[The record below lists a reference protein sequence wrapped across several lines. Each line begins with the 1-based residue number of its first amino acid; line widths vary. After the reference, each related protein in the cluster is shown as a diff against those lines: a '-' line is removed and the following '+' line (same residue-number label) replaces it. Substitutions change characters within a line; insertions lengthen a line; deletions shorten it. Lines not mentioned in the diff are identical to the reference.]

1 MFTSIS
7 AKNGLIIFAIPLFL
21 TFTPNFKT
29 MKKIIAGCFLLSF
42 LITSCNQT
50 KNEVVVDDNAIVDGH
65 PAWIMQGNIYEVNT
79 RQYTPEGTFKAF
91 EKHLGRLKEMG
102 VQTLWFM
109 PINPIS
115 KVDRKRDTTQLGS
128 YYAVANYKAIN
139 PEYGNM
145 EDWKSLVKHAHEMGF
160 KVIIDWV
167 PTHSGAD
174 HYWLKTN
181 PDFYI
186 KDSVTG
192 KPISQ
197 YDWTD
202 TRKLNYKNPQMVDS
216 MIACM
221 KFWITESNID
231 GFRCDVAGEV
241 PDAFWS
247 KAIPELK
254 KMKNIFMLAE
264 GDKPS
269 LHKDGFDATYAWEDF
284 ATMVK
289 IAKGKRT
296 VTSLDSVIA
305 KNDTAMMQNKIRM
318 YFTSNHDENSWN
330 SADFGTMPGDIHAP
344 FAVLTQTIKN
354 TVPLIYGGQEEPFLD
369 SLKFFVKDTI
379 IFGKYQRAEF
389 YKKLLALRK
398 SSPALAPNA
407 SYTKLAS
414 NNDAAIFAYVRQQGK
429 SKVLVVLNLSNT
441 AQTATTKNEI
451 VNGEATNLFT
461 GKIDKIVAGEKINL
475 APWGYAVYDYK

>member
-1 MFTSIS
+1 
-7 AKNGLIIFAIPLFL
+7 
-21 TFTPNFKT
+21 
-29 MKKIIAGCFLLSF
+29 MKKTLTTLLFVGTFLAA
-42 LITSCNQT
+42 CNQP
-50 KNEVVVDDNAIVDGH
+50 KNEPSKDDNAIVDGH

-91 EKHLGRLKEMG
+91 EKHLDRLKKMG

-115 KVDRKRDTTQLGS
+115 LKDRKRDSTQLGS

-145 EDWKSLVKHAHEMGF
+145 EDWKALVKHAHEMGF

-174 HYWLKTN
+174 HYWLTAN

-186 KDSVTG
+186 KDAKG
-192 KPISQ
+192 NPISQ

-216 MIACM
+216 MINCM

-241 PDAFWS
+241 PDDFWS

-254 KMKNIFMLAE
+254 KMKNILMLAE

-269 LHKDGFDATYAWEDF
+269 LHKDGFDMSYAWQDF
-284 ATMVK
+284 AAMVK
-289 IAKGKRT
+289 IAKGKAT
-296 VTSLDSVIA
+296 TASLDSVIA
-305 KNDTAMMQNKIRM
+305 KDDTAFQKNKIRM

-330 SADFGTMPGDIHAP
+330 QADFGTMPGDIHAP
-344 FAVLTQTIKN
+344 FAVITQTIKN
-354 TVPLIYGGQEEPFLD
+354 SVPLIYGGQEEPFLD

-379 IFGKYQRAEF
+379 IFGKYQRADF
-389 YKKLLALRK
+389 YSKLLALRK
-398 SSPALAPNA
+398 SNPALAPNA
-407 SYTKLAS
+407 GYTKLS
-414 NNDAAIFAYVRQQGK
+414 TNNDAAIFAFVREQDK
-429 SKVLVVLNLSNT
+429 HKVLVVTNLS
-441 AQTATTKNEI
+441 AKPQTATIANAI
-451 VNGEATNLFT
+451 INGEPTNIFN
-461 GKIDKIVAGEKINL
+461 GKAEKIAANQAINL
-475 APWGYAVYDYK
+475 AAWGYNVYDYK

>member
-1 MFTSIS
+1 
-7 AKNGLIIFAIPLFL
+7 
-21 TFTPNFKT
+21 
-29 MKKIIAGCFLLSF
+29 MKKLIAASFIFLVLFVACKSKPSNDSS
-42 LITSCNQT
+42 LT
-50 KNEVVVDDNAIVDGH
+50 DGH
-65 PAWIMQGNIYEVNT
+65 PSWIMQGNIYEVNT

-91 EKHLGRLKEMG
+91 EKHLDRLKEMG

-115 KVDRKRDTTQLGS
+115 LKDRKRDSSQLGS
-128 YYAVANYKAIN
+128 YYAVADYRKIN

-145 EDWKSLVKHAHEMGF
+145 DDWKTLVKHAHDMGF

-174 HYWLKTN
+174 HYWLNTQ

-186 KDSVTG
+186 KDSLG
-192 KPISQ
+192 NPISQ

-202 TRKLNYKNPQMVDS
+202 TRKLNYSNPKLVDS
-216 MIACM
+216 MIDCM
-221 KFWITESNID
+221 KFWIKESDID

-254 KMKNIFMLAE
+254 KMKNILMLAE

-269 LHKDGFDATYAWEDF
+269 LHKDGFDMSYAWEDF

-289 IAKGKRT
+289 IAKGKT
-296 VTSLDSVIA
+296 VATALDSVIN
-305 KNDTAMMQNKIRM
+305 KNDTVFDANKIRM

-330 SADFGTMPGDIHAP
+330 QADFGTMPGEIHAP

-369 SLKFFVKDTI
+369 SLKFFTKDTI
-379 IFGKYQRAEF
+379 TFEKYQRAGF
-389 YKKLLALRK
+389 YKKLLTLRK
-398 SSPALAPNA
+398 NNPALMPNA
-407 SYTKLAS
+407 SYTKLKS
-414 NNDAAIFAYVRQQGK
+414 NNDAAVFAFVRQK
-429 SKVLVVLNLSNT
+429 DNHKILVVLNLSNQPQN
-441 AQTATTKNEI
+441 AIINNSIINGNTKEI
-451 VNGEATNLFT
+451 FS
-461 GKIDKIVAGEKINL
+461 EKKEQL
-475 APWGYAVYDYK
+475 TSSTSFKLKPWDYQVFEY

>member
-1 MFTSIS
+1 
-7 AKNGLIIFAIPLFL
+7 
-21 TFTPNFKT
+21 
-29 MKKIIAGCFLLSF
+29 MKKNLLS
-42 LITSCNQT
+42 LLAIVIVLTSCNNEKKQT
-50 KNEVVVDDNAIVDGH
+50 TAEAETLKIDGH
-65 PAWIMQGNIYEVNT
+65 TAWIMQGNIYEVNT
-79 RQYTPEGTFKAF
+79 RQYTPEGTFNAF
-91 EKHLGRLKEMG
+91 SKHLERLKNMG

-115 KVDRKRDTTQLGS
+115 LKDRKRDSTQLGS
-128 YYAVANYKAIN
+128 YYAVSDYRKIN

-145 EDWKSLVKHAHEMGF
+145 EDWKNLVNKAHEMGF

-174 HYWLKTN
+174 HYWLTKN
-181 PDFYI
+181 PDFYV
-186 KDSVTG
+186 KDSTG

-202 TRKLNYKNPQMVDS
+202 TRKLNYNNPQLVDS
-216 MIACM
+216 MIDCM
-221 KFWITESNID
+221 QFWIKESNID

-241 PDAFWS
+241 PDAFWT
-247 KAIPELK
+247 KAIAELK
-254 KMKNIFMLAE
+254 KMKNIIMLAE

-269 LHKDGFDATYAWEDF
+269 LHKDGFDMSYAWGDF

-296 VTSLDSVIA
+296 ATSLDSVIN
-305 KNDTAMMQNKIRM
+305 KNDTAFVKNKIRM

-344 FAVLTQTIKN
+344 FAVITQTIKN

-379 IFGKYQRAEF
+379 TFGKYQREAF
-389 YKKLLALRK
+389 YKTLLNLRK
-398 SSPALAPNA
+398 NNVALAPNA

-414 NNDAAIFAYVRQQGK
+414 SNDAAIFAYARQTRNNK
-429 SKVLVVLNLSNT
+429 IVVITNLS
-441 AQTATTKNEI
+441 AKPQTFTINNDI
-451 VNGEATNLFT
+451 INGAAENVFENKKETVQSKTNITL
-461 GKIDKIVAGEKINL
+461 K
-475 APWGYAVYDYK
+475 PWGYIVYKY

>member
-1 MFTSIS
+1 VFIS
-7 AKNGLIIFAIPLFL
+7 LINIIPVPKYLL
-21 TFTPNFKT
+21 LSHPNIYA
-29 MKKIIAGCFLLSF
+29 MKKILISCLL
-42 LITSCNQT
+42 LTILVTSYAQT
-50 KNEVVVDDNAIVDGH
+50 KKSSLKSRMIDGH
-65 PAWIMQGNIYEVNT
+65 PEWIMQGNIYEVNT
-79 RQYTPEGTFKAF
+79 RQYTVEGTFKAF
-91 EKHLGRLKEMG
+91 EKQLDRLKKMG

-115 KVDRKRDTTQLGS
+115 LKDRKRDSSQLGS

-174 HYWLKTN
+174 HYWLNTN

-186 KDSVTG
+186 KDSTG
-192 KPISQ
+192 NPISQ

-216 MIACM
+216 MINCM
-221 KFWITESNID
+221 KYWITESDID

-241 PDAFWS
+241 PDAFWA
-247 KAIPELK
+247 KAITELK

-269 LHKDGFDATYAWEDF
+269 LHKAGFDASYTWEDF
-284 ATMVK
+284 AMMK
-289 IAKGKRT
+289 EIANGKRPAK
-296 VTSLDSVIA
+296 SLDTIVS
-305 KNDTAMMQNKIRM
+305 KHDTAFPKNSIRM

-330 SADFGTMPGDIHAP
+330 KADFGTMPGDIHAP
-344 FAVLTQTIKN
+344 FAVLTQTMKR

-379 IFGKYQRAEF
+379 LFGKYLRADF
-389 YKKLLALRK
+389 YTILLTLRK
-398 SSPALAPNA
+398 NNPALAPNA
-407 SYTKLAS
+407 SYIKLS
-414 NNDAAIFAYVRQQGK
+414 TNNDAAIFAYVREQGK
-429 SKVLVVLNLSNT
+429 HKVVVILNLSGKV
-441 AQTATTKNEI
+441 QTVNITNQI
-451 VNGEATNLFT
+451 INGEATNIFT
-461 GKIDKIVAGEKINL
+461 AKAEKVDTNQPMNI
-475 APWGYAVYDYK
+475 AAWGYLVYDYK

>member
-1 MFTSIS
+1 
-7 AKNGLIIFAIPLFL
+7 
-21 TFTPNFKT
+21 
-29 MKKIIAGCFLLSF
+29 MKKILTSCLLAAI

-50 KNEVVVDDNAIVDGH
+50 EKKSLENEMIDGH

-79 RQYTPEGTFKAF
+79 RQYTAEGTFKAF
-91 EKHLGRLKEMG
+91 EKHLDRLKKMG

-115 KVDRKRDTTQLGS
+115 LKDRKRDSTQLGS

-174 HYWLKTN
+174 HYWLTTN

-186 KDSVTG
+186 KDSLG
-192 KPISQ
+192 NPISQ

-202 TRKLNYKNPQMVDS
+202 TRKLNYKNPQLVDS
-216 MIACM
+216 MIDCM
-221 KFWITESNID
+221 KFWIKESDID

-247 KAIPELK
+247 KAIAELK

-269 LHKDGFDATYAWEDF
+269 LHKDGFDASYAWEDF

-289 IAKGKRT
+289 IAKGKT
-296 VTSLDSVIA
+296 TATSLDTVIA
-305 KNDTAMMQNKIRM
+305 KNDTAFMQNKIRM

-379 IFGKYQRAEF
+379 IFGKYQRADF
-389 YKKLLALRK
+389 YTKLLTLRK
-398 SSPALAPNA
+398 NNPALAPNA
-407 SYTKLAS
+407 AYTKLS
-414 NNDAAIFAYVRQQGK
+414 TNNDAAIFAYVREQDK
-429 SKVLVVLNLSNT
+429 HKVVVVLNLSNK
-441 AQTATTKNEI
+441 AQTVTINNAVI
-451 VNGEATNLFT
+451 NGEPANLFT
-461 GKIDKIVAGEKINL
+461 GKSEKVNANQPINL
-475 APWGYAVYDYK
+475 GAWGYNVYDYK

>member
-1 MFTSIS
+1 
-7 AKNGLIIFAIPLFL
+7 
-21 TFTPNFKT
+21 
-29 MKKIIAGCFLLSF
+29 MKKLIATSF
-42 LITSCNQT
+42 IFFVLFVACKSNSSSDSNLT
-50 KNEVVVDDNAIVDGH
+50 DGH
-65 PAWIMQGNIYEVNT
+65 PSWIMQGNIYEVNT

-91 EKHLGRLKEMG
+91 EKHLDRLKEMG

-115 KVDRKRDTTQLGS
+115 LKDRKRDSSQLGS
-128 YYAVANYKAIN
+128 YYAVADYRKIN

-145 EDWKSLVKHAHEMGF
+145 EDWKALVKHAHDMGF

-174 HYWLKTN
+174 HYWLNTQ

-186 KDSVTG
+186 KDSLG
-192 KPISQ
+192 NPISQ

-202 TRKLNYKNPQMVDS
+202 TRKLNYNNPKLVDS
-216 MIACM
+216 MIDCM
-221 KFWITESNID
+221 KFWIKESDID

-247 KAIPELK
+247 KAITELK
-254 KMKNIFMLAE
+254 KMKNILMLAE

-269 LHKDGFDATYAWEDF
+269 LHKDGFDMTYAWEDF

-289 IAKGKRT
+289 IAKGKT
-296 VTSLDSVIA
+296 TATALDSVIN
-305 KNDTAMMQNKIRM
+305 KNDTAFMANKIRM

-330 SADFGTMPGDIHAP
+330 QADFGTMPGEIHAP

-354 TVPLIYGGQEEPFLD
+354 TVPLVYGGQEEPFLD

-379 IFGKYQRAEF
+379 TFGKYQRATF
-389 YKKLLALRK
+389 YKKLLELRK
-398 SSPALAPNA
+398 NNPALMPNA
-407 SYTKLAS
+407 SYTKLS
-414 NNDAAIFAYVRQQGK
+414 TNNDASIFAFVRQK
-429 SKVLVVLNLSNT
+429 DNHKILVVLNLSN
-441 AQTATTKNEI
+441 QPQNTTINNTI
-451 VNGEATNLFT
+451 INGNSQEVFSQKKEQLSSNTSFKLN
-461 GKIDKIVAGEKINL
+461 
-475 APWGYAVYDYK
+475 PWGYQVFEY